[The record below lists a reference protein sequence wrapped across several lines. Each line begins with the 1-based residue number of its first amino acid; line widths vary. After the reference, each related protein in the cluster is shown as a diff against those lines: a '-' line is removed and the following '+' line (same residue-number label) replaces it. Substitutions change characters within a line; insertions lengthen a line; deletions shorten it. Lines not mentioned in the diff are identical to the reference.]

1 MAAISH
7 PHAPPNT
14 PRRDRLLALP
24 GRGDPFDRHVL
35 ACTLVVALEDVEL
48 SREASLN
55 ASLGLPPDRLS
66 HLLDQG
72 FPDLASLEPEVT
84 RDGDAGEGAIEE
96 ADLRALLLEHAPHQG
111 EATTWLAHIVARRA
125 LKPGHLWQGL
135 GLDERAQLSQ
145 LMTRHFPTLADQNV
159 HNMRWKKFFYRQLCG
174 REGIPICKSPV
185 CGDCP
190 DYRTCFVPEDR

>member
-1 MAAISH
+1 
-7 PHAPPNT
+7 
-14 PRRDRLLALP
+14 LLALP
-24 GRGDPFDRHVL
+24 GQGDPFDRHVL
-35 ACTLVVALEDVEL
+35 ACTLVVALDDVEQ
-48 SREASLN
+48 SREVSLN
-55 ASLGLPPDRLS
+55 ASLGLPADRLG
-66 HLLDQG
+66 HLLDQC
-72 FPDLASLEPEVT
+72 FPGLASLEPEVT

-96 ADLRALLLEHAPHQG
+96 ADLRVLLLDHAPHPG
-111 EATTWLAHIVARRA
+111 DVTLWLAHIVARRA

-190 DYRTCFVPEDR
+190 DYRACFVVLGSGRPTVSLSSVSF